1 MRRSW
6 RRTYDMGLVI
16 SNSSTLIHLSSI
28 GRLEL
33 LREFFGK
40 IVIPQAVWEEV
51 VAEGRGRAGAEEVRR
66 ARSEGWVEV
75 STVSNEP
82 LVRLLERDLDRGE
95 AEVIA
100 LAIERKAD
108 LVLLDESDARR
119 IAELFDLRKTGIV
132 GLLIR
137 AKREGRISSLREELD
152 RLRGEGGFWI
162 GDELYLQ
169 ALKAVGEV

>member
-1 MRRSW
+1 M
-6 RRTYDMGLVI
+6 TYDMGLVI

-95 AEVIA
+95 E
-100 LAIERKAD
+100 
-108 LVLLDESDARR
+108 ES
-119 IAELFDLRKTGIV
+119 
-132 GLLIR
+132 
-137 AKREGRISSLREELD
+137 
-152 RLRGEGGFWI
+152 
-162 GDELYLQ
+162 
-169 ALKAVGEV
+169 

>member
-1 MRRSW
+1 M
-6 RRTYDMGLVI
+6 
-16 SNSSTLIHLSSI
+16 
-28 GRLEL
+28 
-33 LREFFGK
+33 
-40 IVIPQAVWEEV
+40 
-51 VAEGRGRAGAEEVRR
+51 
-66 ARSEGWVEV
+66 
-75 STVSNEP
+75 
-82 LVRLLERDLDRGE
+82 
-95 AEVIA
+95 
-100 LAIERKAD
+100 
-108 LVLLDESDARR
+108 LLDESDARR